1 MSIVESLKRL
11 VDPAQAKEDEA
22 ERKRA
27 REQPVREAAAEPPRF
42 RCRVCGQ
49 LGKDA
54 MFCSDCLAATMEPIR
69 KS

>member
-11 VDPAQAKEDEA
+11 VDPVQARKEAA
-22 ERKRA
+22 ERKSA
-27 REQPVREAAAEPPRF
+27 REKPIREADSGPPGF

-54 MFCSDCLAATMEPIR
+54 TFCIDCLAATMEPLG
-69 KS
+69 K